1 MTVPFT
7 PRIYQ
12 KMIIDQHLDIARCA
26 TFAGMGTGK
35 TVATLSSLELMYMC
49 GHESRPALVLAPK
62 RVAQSTWPDE
72 AGKWS
77 HLRNI
82 QVQPILGSAAERKA
96 ALRNTN
102 ASVFTINY
110 ENIPWLLETL
120 DGVWPFGTVVSDE
133 STKLK
138 GFRLR
143 QGSLRA
149 RALAAIA
156 HTKVN
161 RWINLTGTPSPN
173 GLVDLWGQTWFIDQ
187 GVRLGRSF
195 NAFTQRWF
203 QAIPGGDGYSQIRPM
218 PFAQEQIQ
226 EKLSD
231 ICLSIDARDYFDIQA
246 PIENTVYVELPA
258 RARQIYRDM
267 EKEMFAS
274 ISGNEIEAFN
284 AGAKASK
291 CHQIANGAA
300 YLTPNADEDT
310 TGPKQWVEVHNGKL
324 QALES
329 IIEEAAG
336 MPVLVAYHF
345 KSDLARLQRAIPRGR
360 VLDDSPQ
367 TIRDWNAGKIP
378 VLFAHPASAGHGL
391 NLQDGGNIVAYFSI
405 DWNLELHAQI
415 LERIGPTR
423 QKQSGYDRPV
433 FVHYILA
440 RDTVDEQIKDRLEGK
455 GTVQQLLLDAMKRK
469 TL

>member
-1 MTVPFT
+1 MTVDFS
-7 PRIYQ
+7 PRVYQ
-12 KMIIDQHLDIARCA
+12 KLIIDQHLDLARCA
-26 TFAGMGTGK
+26 TFSGMGTGK

-49 GHESRPALVLAPK
+49 GHESRPALVIAPK

-72 AGKWS
+72 AKKWS
-77 HLRNI
+77 HLHNI
-82 QVQPILGSAAERKA
+82 EVQTILGNAKERKA
-96 ALRNTN
+96 ALGNPN

-110 ENIPWLLETL
+110 ENIPWLIETL
-120 DGVWPFGTVVSDE
+120 DGAWPFGTVVADE

-173 GLVDLWGQTWFIDQ
+173 GLVDLWGQTWFIDN

-195 NAFTQRWF
+195 SAFTQRWF
-203 QAIPGGDGYSQIRPM
+203 QSIPSGDGYSQLRPHY
-218 PFAQEQIQ
+218 FAQDQIQ
-226 EKLSD
+226 AKLQD
-231 ICLSIDARDYFDIQA
+231 ICLSIDARDYFDIKA
-246 PIENTVYVELPA
+246 PIENIVYIELPA
-258 RARQIYRDM
+258 RARQIYKDM

-274 ISGNEIEAFN
+274 ISGLEVEAFN

-291 CHQIANGAA
+291 CHQLANGAV
-300 YLTPNADEDT
+300 YLTPNADESNI
-310 TGPKQWVEVHNGKL
+310 GPKEWVEVHDGKV

-345 KSDLARLQRAIPRGR
+345 KSDLARLQRAFRQGR

-391 NLQDGGNIVAYFSI
+391 NLQDGGNIVVYFSI

-433 FVHYILA
+433 FVHYLLA
-440 RDTVDEQIKDRLEGK
+440 KDTVDEQIKLRLEGK
-455 GTVQQLLLDAMKRK
+455 GTVQQLLLNAMKAK
-469 TL
+469 P